1 MVDSPP
7 GMEIT
12 EENKFKGSLF
22 ISAYADL
29 IETVGKDAES
39 ETEQVLDITFAAIG
53 AASSTA
59 MLAIDPFGT
68 LLGAGIGWLIEHV
81 SFLKEPLDQLMGDP
95 DEIQANVEATKKTA
109 AEMAVLAETHRNTLA
124 QPQGWTGQS
133 SEAFKANMDT
143 LGQELDALASAV
155 EKKAKIVAISGVLVS
170 VLRDI
175 VRDLISQ
182 LLGSLLADAII
193 AAAAAFFTFGASI
206 VAFVGVAVG
215 KAVALGVNI
224 ASRIAKLIAAIT
236 RQMGRIKNLDEITE
250 SVGKGWDRFEG
261 AADVAEVG
269 YESWK
274 AQDKVDDA
282 VDTATA

>member
-1 MVDSPP
+1 MVSSPP

-22 ISAYADL
+22 VSAYADL
-29 IETVGKDAES
+29 IESVGKDAET
-39 ETEQVLDITFAAIG
+39 ETERVLDITFAAIG

-95 DEIQANVEATKKTA
+95 DEIKANVEATKATA
-109 AEMAVLAETHRNTLA
+109 AEMRVLSETHRNTLA
-124 QPQGWTGQS
+124 QPRDWTGQS

-143 LGQELDALASAV
+143 LALELDALADAV
-155 EKKAKIVAISGVLVS
+155 EQKAKIVAISGVLVS

-175 VRDLISQ
+175 VRDLIAQ
-182 LLGSLLADAII
+182 LLGTLLAGAIA

-224 ASRIAKLIAAIT
+224 ASRIAKLIAAMS

-250 SVGKGWDRFEG
+250 NVGKGWNRFEG

-274 AQDKVDDA
+274 AQEGVDRSIDKA
-282 VDTATA
+282 LA

>member
-1 MVDSPP
+1 
-7 GMEIT
+7 MEIT

-29 IETVGKDAES
+29 IDSVGKDAET

-68 LLGAGIGWLIEHV
+68 LLGSGIGWLIEHV

-95 DEIQANVEATKKTA
+95 DEIKANVEATKATA
-109 AEMAVLAETHRNTLA
+109 AEMRVLAETHRNTLA

-143 LGQELDALASAV
+143 LGQELDALANAV

-175 VRDLISQ
+175 VRDLIAQ
-182 LLGSLLADAII
+182 LLGTLLAGAI
-193 AAAAAFFTFGASI
+193 AAAATAFFTFGASI

-224 ASRIAKLIAAIT
+224 ASRIAKLVAAMT

-250 SVGKGWDRFEG
+250 NVGKGWKRFEN
-261 AADVAEVG
+261 AADVAEVS

-274 AQDKVDDA
+274 AQEGVDRKIDKA
-282 VDTATA
+282 LA

>member
-1 MVDSPP
+1 
-7 GMEIT
+7 MEIT
-12 EENKFKGSLF
+12 EENKFKGSMF
-22 ISAYADL
+22 ISAFDEL
-29 IETVGKDAES
+29 IDSVGKDAES
-39 ETEQVLDITFAAIG
+39 ETEKVLDITFAAIG
-53 AASSTA
+53 AASSLA
-59 MLAIDPFGT
+59 MLAMDPFGT

-95 DEIQANVEATKKTA
+95 DEINANVEATKKTA
-109 AEMAVLAETHRNTLA
+109 VDMRTLAETHRNTLA

-133 SEAFKANMDT
+133 SEAFKSNMES
-143 LGQELDALASAV
+143 LGGELDSLANAV
-155 EKKAKIVAISGVLVS
+155 EKKAKIVAICGVLVS

-182 LLGSLLADAII
+182 LLGSLLAGAIA

-206 VAFVGVAVG
+206 VGFVGFAVG

-224 ASRIAKLIAAIT
+224 ASRIAKLVGAIS

-250 SVGKGWDRFEG
+250 QVGKGWKRFENV
-261 AADVAEVG
+261 ADVAEVS

-274 AQDKVDDA
+274 AQNKVDKAVDKVGG
-282 VDTATA
+282 